1 MLSVASVANAQI
13 SDMRQL
19 LRAELQFRVP
29 EPTVLSGL
37 VGSDSLQAPGL

>member
-1 MLSVASVANAQI
+1 MLSVASVSSAHR

-29 EPTVLSGL
+29 DPMVLSGL
-37 VGSDSLQAPGL
+37 VGSDSLQPRGL